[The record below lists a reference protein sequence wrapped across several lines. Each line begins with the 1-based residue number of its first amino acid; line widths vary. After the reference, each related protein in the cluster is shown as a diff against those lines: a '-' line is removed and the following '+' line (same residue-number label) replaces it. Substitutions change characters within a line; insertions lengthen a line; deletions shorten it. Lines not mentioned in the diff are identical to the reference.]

1 MDILHDMAG
10 VGNTRPS
17 SEQDSHHHNVQD
29 QSKKTRTPKH
39 DES

>member
-10 VGNTRPS
+10 VGDTRPT
-17 SEQDSHHHNVQD
+17 SEQDSHHHNVRD
-29 QSKKTRTPKH
+29 DSKRVITPKH